1 MEGRKRMGLYDKQNE
16 KCAVD
21 NLSSN
26 YQNRNVL
33 DVLPK
38 TELLLDVRSLGNLTN
53 FLDNNSNITFND
65 ISVLPNFLKNVMTFL
80 NQRKQLNNSYKTSV
94 LKSNI
99 VSDAIEKQYYV
110 AMQKIN
116 NELYVQ
122 LECIDGN
129 VKQQML
135 SIEKNCELE
144 IKKIEELSAQ
154 KNLEMTLQYS
164 ELKNE
169 RKERERQFDKM
180 IEILTWEEKNRTKIL
195 QEVEQVCEILRH
207 KLCNDTAS
215 SEERRYYMDLMK
227 FRISAI
233 SVTSNMVVEIASK
246 IRK

>member
-1 MEGRKRMGLYDKQNE
+1 
-16 KCAVD
+16 
-21 NLSSN
+21 
-26 YQNRNVL
+26 
-33 DVLPK
+33 
-38 TELLLDVRSLGNLTN
+38 
-53 FLDNNSNITFND
+53 
-65 ISVLPNFLKNVMTFL
+65 
-80 NQRKQLNNSYKTSV
+80 
-94 LKSNI
+94 
-99 VSDAIEKQYYV
+99 
-110 AMQKIN
+110 MQKIN